1 MDFIFSVIFWSD
13 KCVVCVFDKESFFV
27 GVFNFVVV
35 FNEVFWRIISVN
47 MYLDNKVILE
57 KIEEVVIIFI
67 VLFFVFCY
75 LV

>member
-47 MYLDNKVILE
+47 MYLDKVILE